1 MREVLCMCGPD
12 VEFHA
17 AVGRPR
23 REVYAAGAAANFPG
37 GGKVVVRVHRHG
49 GGARSAVLSRV
60 ETLREYRRAR
70 PGSQLIA
77 PVTLIETLTR
87 AGILPRRQSVLIVA
101 ATWLSLVLRAGDRV
115 EDVRSDLLP
124 RDPSD
129 RDAAIRAFVAQRS
142 PAGVGESPLVLSVG
156 PDGDASASIW
166 PQAERITLSGLST
179 GRRVPLGVDFES
191 PRRRLLRG
199 VRIGLFTATA
209 LPVIWIPLM
218 SSAASEPSGPS
229 ETVAPRVPNQAR
241 AAVESAVA
249 GPISEAKRVPEA
261 KPAPDPEEAAPA
273 PARPAPHQ
281 TVPAR
286 PAPPEARFAFAGAG
300 RSAEGARVWYFL
312 DRETRRVVTVGDREV
327 PHE

>member
-1 MREVLCMCGPD
+1 VRLLLSEREDGTLRVHEVGAVSASGRPPARRGRMREVLCMCGPD

-37 GGKVVVRVHRHG
+37 AGKVVVRVHRHG
-49 GGARSAVLSRV
+49 GGAHSAVLSRV

-229 ETVAPRVPNQAR
+229 ETVAPRVPNQIGR
-241 AAVESAVA
+241 AHV
-249 GPISEAKRVPEA
+249 
-261 KPAPDPEEAAPA
+261 
-273 PARPAPHQ
+273 
-281 TVPAR
+281 
-286 PAPPEARFAFAGAG
+286 
-300 RSAEGARVWYFL
+300 
-312 DRETRRVVTVGDREV
+312 
-327 PHE
+327 